1 MTRGILFI
9 CSDTTGSQ
17 RFQFFD
23 RKFDRTLYR
32 GQHRFCEGNILIPY
46 RITIRGKP
54 NCRKRL
60 NVVGITVRQNV
71 EGKRKPWRLI
81 VAHAWTS
88 R

>member
-60 NVVGITVRQNV
+60 TMGVTARQKV
-71 EGKRKPWRLI
+71 KSKRRLWRVI
-81 VAHAWTS
+81 VAHALPS
-88 R
+88 H